1 MSKNL
6 IFLIIFLFVC
16 ACSVDNKINIWSA
29 GKGKDEQIKDNI
41 LFEDTE
47 AFSSELNT
55 NIKLILKDSF
65 FKESFINNYKN
76 NNKIV
81 NYGGNFENKNKFS
94 YAKIDNFYKNRS
106 DLIIT
111 KKNEI
116 IYFDG
121 KGNIIKLDKNLKLV
135 WTKNYYNKKERKTN
149 LSLSFAANEN
159 VLVVVDN
166 LSYYYALNI
175 TSGDIIWKKKIMR
188 LLILK

>member
-1 MSKNL
+1 MIKNL
-6 IFLIIFLFVC
+6 ILLTIFLFVC

-29 GKGKDEQIKDNI
+29 KKSKGEINNDEI
-41 LFEDTE
+41 LFKD
-47 AFSSELNT
+47 SEQFASEFNT
-55 NIKLILKDSF
+55 NIKLTLNDSY

-81 NYGGNFENKNKFS
+81 NYSGNFENRNKFS
-94 YAKIDNFYKNRS
+94 YTKIDNFYKTHS

-121 KGNIIKLDKNLKLV
+121 RGNIIKLDKNLKLV
-135 WTKNYYNKKERKTN
+135 WPKNFYNKKEKKTN

-159 VLVVVDN
+159 ILIVVDN
-166 LSYYYALNI
+166 LSYYYAINI
-175 TSGDIIWKKKIMR
+175 LSGDIIWKKK
-188 LLILK
+188 K